1 MTPDGGTSP
10 AERMWCT
17 YPRWWTRT
25 VLEQVSY
32 SLLVGLAVSSAISLP
47 LVVWHYR
54 RFGRVSAPRMAL
66 VGAAVTYGA
75 AVVAFT
81 MFPLPDLT
89 PAWCEAFAATDPVLR
104 PLTFVSDIRRDTAG
118 MSLVE
123 TLTSTAVMQVVLNVV
138 LFVPFGVLGRLLF
151 EWSRT
156 ATVVA
161 AGVAS
166 LAIEAT
172 QYTAVW
178 GIFPCAYRI
187 ADVDDLLLNTAGAV
201 LGVVVAGV
209 GVRLVP
215 SRERLAAGRGVPR
228 PVTAWRRWIGMIVDI
243 CAVGCVFASTVV
255 VLNVVLEVADTGPDG
270 FVAGNLTA
278 VFVAG
283 AVVVV
288 PALVGSGASF
298 GQRAVWLQPQ
308 WSNPP
313 GAARRVGRALAVPGV
328 CAAAIVLGAAPLAA
342 LWLCAAF
349 ASVLFT
355 RHRGLSGVLTGSGI
369 VDARGASGDAAPAA
383 EKSAVPFEDASLRS
397 RHG

>member
-1 MTPDGGTSP
+1 M
-10 AERMWCT
+10 R
-17 YPRWWTRT
+17 
-25 VLEQVSY
+25 EQVLY
-32 SLLVGLAVSSAISLP
+32 SLLVGLAVSSAIALP

-54 RFGRVSAPRMAL
+54 RFGRVSAARMAL

-75 AVVAFT
+75 GVVAFT

-89 PAWCEAFAATDPVLR
+89 SAWCDASAATDPVLR

-118 MSLVE
+118 MGVVE
-123 TLTSTAVMQVVLNVV
+123 TLTGTAVMQVVLNVV
-138 LFVPFGVLGRLLF
+138 LFVPFGILGLLLF
-151 EWSRT
+151 EWSRAVT
-156 ATVVA
+156 VA
-161 AGVAS
+161 AGAALS
-166 LAIEAT
+166 LAVEVT

-187 ADVDDLLLNTAGAV
+187 ADVDDLMLNTIGTA
-201 LGVVVAGV
+201 LGVAVAGV

-215 SRERLAAGRGVPR
+215 SRERLVAGRGVPR
-228 PVTAWRRWIGMIVDI
+228 PVTVWRRWIGMIVDV

-255 VLNVVLEVADTGPDG
+255 VLNVVLEVAGTGSDG

-278 VFVAG
+278 VLVAG

-298 GQRAVWLQPQ
+298 GQRTVWLQPE
-308 WSNPP
+308 WATAP
-313 GAARRVGRALAVPGV
+313 GVLRRVGRALAVPGV

-349 ASVLFT
+349 ASVVFT
-355 RHRGLSGVLTGSGI
+355 RRRGLSGVLTGSEI
-369 VDARGASGDAAPAA
+369 VDARTDSVDA
-383 EKSAVPFEDASLRS
+383 EKSTVPAENASLRS